1 MLLGIGMPPY
11 YTKNK
16 EWYTIDKNGKPHL
29 TGKAPK
35 KARDS
40 FIEYWGSDDPKKR
53 SIFYF
58 LSNPKWYTVD
68 LEFYKNRNARGAFK
82 LTEEAPPEAVW
93 SYKQY
98 YACDGRSPKTGKRY
112 FIKNRSWYTKNK
124 NGDYKLTDEAT
135 PAAKG
140 SYLEYKY
147 GVASVKY

>member
-1 MLLGIGMPPY
+1 MQARPY
-11 YTKNK
+11 YMKNK
-16 EWYTIDKNGKPHL
+16 EWYTTDKNGEGHL
-29 TGKAPK
+29 TDKAPK

-40 FIEYWGSDDPKKR
+40 FIEWNGSDDPKKR

-68 LEFYKNRNARGAFK
+68 WNFYKNRREELSGRAFH

-93 SYKQY
+93 SYEQY
-98 YACDGRSPKTGKRY
+98 YARAGFTKTGKRY
-112 FIKNRSWYTKNK
+112 FMKNRRWYTKNK
-124 NGDYKLTDEAT
+124 DGEYKLTDEAT

-147 GVASVKY
+147 GVSDIIK